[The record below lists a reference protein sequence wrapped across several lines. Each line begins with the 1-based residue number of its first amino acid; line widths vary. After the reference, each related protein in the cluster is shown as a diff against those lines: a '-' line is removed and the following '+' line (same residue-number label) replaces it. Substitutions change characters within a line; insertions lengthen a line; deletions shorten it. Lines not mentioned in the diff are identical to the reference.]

1 MKTRGGSVVRLST
14 PVRAW
19 AQRFALALMISSAF
33 GLMLMS
39 KNQSAGVERLR
50 ILVADAVAPILSL
63 MSRPV
68 ETVTGFSDWFGE
80 VTSIY
85 SENARLREENARLL
99 QWHEA
104 ARRLEQEN
112 AALRKLLN
120 LPEEPGAKTVAARII
135 GDNGGAFVRT
145 VLVDAGARDGVAKSQ
160 AALTGEG
167 VAGRVI
173 EVGER
178 AARVLLITDINS
190 RIPVVLERSRNRAV
204 LAGDNGPMP
213 LLVHLPPDARPQI
226 GDRVVT
232 SGFGGI
238 FPPGIPVG
246 AVARIAGD
254 EVRVMPLVPW
264 QRIEFLRLVDF
275 RTAALAGLGPVSDGT
290 LEGLE

>member
-1 MKTRGGSVVRLST
+1 
-14 PVRAW
+14 
-19 AQRFALALMISSAF
+19 MISTAF

-39 KNQSAGVERLR
+39 KTESAGVERLR
-50 ILVADAVAPILSL
+50 VLVADALSPILGA
-63 MSRPV
+63 MTKPV
-68 ETVTGFSDWFGE
+68 ATVTGVAQWFDE

-85 SENARLREENARLL
+85 SDNRRLQEENARLV
-99 QWHEA
+99 QWHAA

-112 AALRKLLN
+112 HELRALLN
-120 LPEEPGAKTVAARII
+120 LAAEPAASAVAARII

-145 VLVDAGARDGVAKSQ
+145 VLVDAGARDGVAKNQ

-178 AARVLLITDINS
+178 ASRILLITDINS
-190 RIPVVLERSRNRAV
+190 RIPVVLERSRDRAV

-213 LLVHLPPDARPQI
+213 LLVHLPPDARPSV

-238 FPPGIPVG
+238 FPPGLPVG
-246 AVARIAGD
+246 TVVRVTAD
-254 EVRVMPLVPW
+254 EVRVVPLVEW
-264 QRIEFLRLVDF
+264 QRIGFLRLIDYHM
-275 RTAALAGLGPVSDGT
+275 AALVGLGPAADGIV
-290 LEGLE
+290 EGAE